1 MHPTY
6 SDMEVLKTSRL
17 DRAMALLV
25 CAVLAIAVLYPQSYF
40 SANFLLGNK
49 WLDPLAMM
57 APLLAL
63 AGAAYLA
70 TGRQEIR
77 GGLVDLIV
85 LGFSMFLLVHNST
98 SPSALVTLKYVTLG
112 LGTFY
117 VTALLVKRAESLSR
131 MIMYTIVGLTLA
143 TALYGLVEYAVQENF
158 IFIDL
163 IRENVPDPRSGIHR
177 IGSTLAHPVPFGAFL
192 LQVMPFAGLLLAISR
207 STWQRV
213 LAFTTMAVG
222 ALALVFT
229 YSKGSWLVGVVLAGG
244 TMLVILRTR
253 NKKAV
258 FPALMIAVLVL
269 ATAAVFWQR
278 IESEVDERSISSV
291 SGREVAWRA
300 ALAGI
305 EEHPLGVGL
314 FQGAP
319 ELVTHIDPE
328 WYEAWGQ
335 PLAVD
340 NYYLCLLLEAGIIG
354 FVIWIAMVILIVR
367 EGIGVARARGPSRPW
382 ALVALASI
390 LAILLN
396 SFTVDTFLQWPN
408 YLTFWI
414 AAGIIHGI
422 SWGKRSSD

>member
-1 MHPTY
+1 
-6 SDMEVLKTSRL
+6 MEVLNETSRL

-25 CAVLAIAVLYPQSYF
+25 CATLSIAVLYPQSYF

-49 WLDPLAMM
+49 WLDPLALM

-63 AGAAYLA
+63 AGGVYLA
-70 TGRQEIR
+70 KGRQEIR
-77 GGLVDLIV
+77 GAPVDLFV
-85 LGFSMFLLVHNST
+85 LIFAMFLVVHNST

-131 MIMYTIVGLTLA
+131 LIMYTIVGLTLA
-143 TALYGLVEYAVQENF
+143 TTLYGLVEYVVQENF
-158 IFIDL
+158 VFTDL

-192 LQVMPFAGLLLAISR
+192 LQVLPFSGLLLAISR
-207 STWQRV
+207 SAWQRV
-213 LAFTTMAVG
+213 LAFIAMAAG

-229 YSKGSWLVGVVLAGG
+229 YSKGSWIVGVVLAGG

-258 FPALMIAVLVL
+258 FPALMITVLVL
-269 ATAAVFWQR
+269 STAAVFWQR
-278 IESEVDERSISSV
+278 IESEIDERSISSV

-354 FVIWIAMVILIVR
+354 FIVWTAMVILIFR
-367 EGIGVARARGPSRPW
+367 EGIDVARIRGPSRLW

-390 LAILLN
+390 IAILLN
-396 SFTVDTFLQWPN
+396 SVTIDAFLQWPN
-408 YLTFWI
+408 YLIFWI

-422 SWGKRSSD
+422 SWDKRGYD